1 MTINEIVSPGCIS
14 PVLKKKKFAFNNFL
28 IWVCVVI
35 IIFSSCEK
43 VVNIDLNN
51 SSKKYIIQ
59 GIVNN
64 QGICQVKISQTVN
77 FSAANNFP
85 AISGATVTIKD
96 NNGVPVLLN
105 ETSAGLYETNLISG
119 APTHTYNLAV
129 NISGQQFIATSQMPV
144 QVRFDSLYISELS
157 LFGSTIKFAT
167 VAFHDPPLVKNAYH
181 FIQYKNSLAN
191 KGIFALNDDFSDGKA
206 INSQLN
212 DFNGNDDKI
221 NNGDTIKVE
230 MQCID
235 ANVYLFWTS
244 LAESS
249 TGNSQNASPGN
260 PVSNINGGALG
271 FFSAHTSQNKT
282 VIVR

>member
-1 MTINEIVSPGCIS
+1 MTISEIVSSGFIS
-14 PVLKKKKFAFNNFL
+14 PVVKKKKVVFNNFL
-28 IWVCVVI
+28 LWFCVV

-43 VVNIDLNN
+43 VVDIDLNN
-51 SSKKYIIQ
+51 SAKKYIIQ

-77 FSAANNFP
+77 FSDANNFP
-85 AISGATVTIKD
+85 AISGATVTVKD

-105 ETSAGLYETNLISG
+105 ETAAGLYETNLISG
-119 APTHTYNLAV
+119 VPTHIYNLAV
-129 NISGQQFIATSQMPV
+129 NISGQQFTATSQMPV
-144 QVRFDSLYISELS
+144 QVGFDSLYISELT

-167 VAFHDPPLVKNAYH
+167 VIFRDPPLVKNAYH
-181 FIQYKNSLAN
+181 FIQYKNNFVN
-191 KGIFALNDDFSDGKA
+191 KGIFAWNDDFSDGKT

-212 DFNGNDDKI
+212 DFNGNNDKI
-221 NNGDTIKVE
+221 NIGDTIKVE

-235 ANVYLFWTS
+235 ANVYSFWSS

-260 PVSNINGGALG
+260 PISNITGGALG

-282 VIVR
+282 VIAR

>member
-1 MTINEIVSPGCIS
+1 MTISEIVSSGFIS
-14 PVLKKKKFAFNNFL
+14 PVVKKKKVVFNNFL
-28 IWVCVVI
+28 LWFCVV

-43 VVNIDLNN
+43 VVDIDLND
-51 SSKKYIIQ
+51 SAKKYIIQ

-77 FSAANNFP
+77 FSDANNFP
-85 AISGATVTIKD
+85 AISGATVTVKD

-105 ETSAGLYETNLISG
+105 ETAAGLYETNLISG
-119 APTHTYNLAV
+119 VPTHIYNLAV
-129 NISGQQFIATSQMPV
+129 NISGQQFTATSQMPV
-144 QVRFDSLYISELS
+144 QVGFDSLYISELT

-167 VAFHDPPLVKNAYH
+167 VIFRDPPLVKNAYH

-191 KGIFALNDDFSDGKA
+191 KGIFAWNDDFSNGKT

-212 DFNGNDDKI
+212 DFNGNNDKI

-235 ANVYLFWTS
+235 ANVYSFWSS

-260 PVSNINGGALG
+260 PISNINGGALG

-282 VIVR
+282 VIAR